1 MKQILIVIAGAAV
14 VAFAGD
20 PWTAKKASDWTEKE
34 TERILTNSPW
44 AIKVTLESNVPS
56 AGAPRVGMGGP
67 GGGMSGPGEGMGG
80 PGGGMGGPG
89 GGMGGP
95 GGGMGGPSGG
105 IGPPGGMELPK
116 VTVRWES
123 AEPVREA
130 SSRAESPTRNQ
141 FSEWVKEYYVLSISG
156 MPAMRLGGQAPDG
169 PGRGSRGPG
178 AGDSGSQGGGPQPD
192 SERMQQMQ
200 RLMQAASTLKP
211 KRKEAILPARVETV
225 VVAGTMLT
233 VFLFPR
239 TQAISLED
247 KEVTFQTALG
257 PMRVKSKFK
266 LKDMQYLGKLA
277 L

>member
-1 MKQILIVIAGAAV
+1 MG
-14 VAFAGD
+14 
-20 PWTAKKASDWTEKE
+20 
-34 TERILTNSPW
+34 SP
-44 AIKVTLESNVPS
+44 
-56 AGAPRVGMGGP
+56 G
-67 GGGMSGPGEGMGG
+67 
-80 PGGGMGGPG
+80 
-89 GGMGGP
+89 
-95 GGGMGGPSGG
+95 GG

-116 VTVRWES
+116 ITVRWES

-156 MPAMRLGGQAPDG
+156 MPAMRTGGQAPDR

-178 AGDSGSQGGGPQPD
+178 AGGPGSQGGGAQQD

-200 RLMQAASTLKP
+200 RLVQAATTLKP
-211 KRKEAILPARVETV
+211 KGKEAILPVGVETV
-225 VVAGTMLT
+225 VASGTMLT

-239 TQAISLED
+239 TEAISLED